1 MRKVLKYIDRRKRFK
16 EERYLYV
23 DKILAANTERIFYVK
38 GKCKTSVKK
47 EISSMEVGINKAN
60 FDIIFAKCSCP
71 VGQSAYCNNIM
82 VLLFELAEYSLHQL
96 ISIPEDKHVL
106 AKIEG
111 GVYYQQKQL
120 QN

>member
-1 MRKVLKYIDRRKRFK
+1 MQLP
-16 EERYLYV
+16 
-23 DKILAANTERIFYVK
+23 
-38 GKCKTSVKK
+38 CW
-47 EISSMEVGINKAN
+47 
-60 FDIIFAKCSCP
+60 P
-71 VGQSAYCNNIM
+71 VAYCNNKM
-82 VLLFELAEYSLHQL
+82 VLLFELAKYSLHQL